1 MAPTTAFGVLAVQ
14 PAARQRAALG
24 LSQPCAHRLGSVQ
37 QRRPKNCRFSIVVG
51 GGVGTKRWLYAT
63 QRDDSTDETLV
74 QGKISSVSRLD
85 WLQRMARVLFVGL
98 ATINVW
104 SPLVRGAG
112 LGGGLHLLFRTPV
125 AAFAKT
131 PHARYS
137 RKTLDE
143 KLAQVPV
150 FAVTNES
157 GQPFL
162 AAMERG
168 TQVGLIFFD
177 PSDAMKMLEDLKRSS
192 GKEAEDARIFVMG
205 LDRAFEMVKSKPQPS
220 GLRGPRGDELK
231 MVFRFYPNQQQVEH
245 ARSLARKTK
254 QPPVRGVPCFV
265 AKGLTLRKGKEF
277 VIPVFLDKRDL
288 EDAWSRLRQD
298 MSDLPKHPEV
308 EVGDLI
314 EVILRLE
321 EAAKNPKS
329 LDEKELQD
337 IRRVAF
343 FPSSKSVE
351 FMKQESMKQ
360 FKGTAR
366 MHARP

>member
-1 MAPTTAFGVLAVQ
+1 METDGP
-14 PAARQRAALG
+14 
-24 LSQPCAHRLGSVQ
+24 
-37 QRRPKNCRFSIVVG
+37 
-51 GGVGTKRWLYAT
+51 
-63 QRDDSTDETLV
+63 TDESLNRGGNEPV
-74 QGKISSVSRLD
+74 PQLH
-85 WLQRMARVLFVGL
+85 WLQRFARVLLLGL
-98 ATINVW
+98 ATVNVW

-112 LGGGLHLLFRTPV
+112 LSGGLHVLLQTPLV
-125 AAFAKT
+125 AFAKT

-137 RKTLDE
+137 RKTVEE
-143 KLAQVPV
+143 KLSQVPV

-168 TQVGLIFFD
+168 LQVGLIFFD
-177 PSDAMKMLEDLKRSS
+177 PSDAAKMLEDLKRSS

-220 GLRGPRGDELK
+220 GLRGPHGDELK
-231 MVFRFYPNQQQVEH
+231 MVFRFYPNQQQVDY
-245 ARSLARKTK
+245 ARSLAKKTK
-254 QPPVRGVPCFV
+254 QPLVRGVPCFV

-277 VIPVFLDKRDL
+277 VIPIFLDKRDL
-288 EDAWSRLRQD
+288 DEAWSRLRQD
-298 MSDLPKHPEV
+298 MSDLPKQPEV

-329 LDEKELQD
+329 LDEKELQEL
-337 IRRVAF
+337 RRVAF
-343 FPSSKSVE
+343 FPSSTSVE

>member
-1 MAPTTAFGVLAVQ
+1 MSAFAVPAAHPARRQRPALGLDRPLVPRWSSKRQVLFHRGRPLVTFRKHLLSATERVCLSEQRTPGVVGQ
-14 PAARQRAALG
+14 PAPETSWMQRAARALM
-24 LSQPCAHRLGSVQ
+24 L
-37 QRRPKNCRFSIVVG
+37 
-51 GGVGTKRWLYAT
+51 
-63 QRDDSTDETLV
+63 
-74 QGKISSVSRLD
+74 
-85 WLQRMARVLFVGL
+85 GL
-98 ATINVW
+98 ATVNIW
-104 SPLVRGAG
+104 TPLLRGISLGAG
-112 LGGGLHLLFRTPV
+112 LQVLLGAPAV
-125 AAFAKT
+125 SVAKT

-137 RKTLDE
+137 RKTLSE

-168 TQVGLIFFD
+168 LQVGLIFFD
-177 PSDAMKMLEDLKRSS
+177 PDDAIKMLEDLKRSS
-192 GKEAEDARIFVMG
+192 GKEAEDARIFIMG

-231 MVFRFYPNQQQVEH
+231 MVFRFYPNQQQLEY
-245 ARSLARKTK
+245 ARTVAKKTK
-254 QPPVRGVPCFV
+254 QPTVRGVPCFV

-277 VIPVFLDKRDL
+277 VIPIFLDKRDL
-288 EDAWSRLRQD
+288 DEAWNRLRQELAE
-298 MSDLPKHPEV
+298 LPKQPEI

-329 LDEKELQD
+329 LNETELQD
-337 IRRVAF
+337 LRRVAF

-351 FMKQESMKQ
+351 FMKRESAKQ

-366 MHARP
+366 MHSTP